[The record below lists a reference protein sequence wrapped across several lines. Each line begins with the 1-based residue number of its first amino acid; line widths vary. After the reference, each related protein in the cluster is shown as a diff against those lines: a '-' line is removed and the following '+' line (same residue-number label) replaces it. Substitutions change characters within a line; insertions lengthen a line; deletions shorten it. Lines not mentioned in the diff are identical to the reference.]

1 MGKGDVS
8 AVFQPERTPQ
18 PARLLPLLADADL
31 ERTLAWRDGRAVSAR
46 AFVAEVHTLAAQL
59 PPARYAVNLCEDRY
73 RFLVAFCAVAVA
85 GQTNLLPAARV
96 PQAIV
101 ETLQAYSASYA
112 LADRV
117 PDPVPPRLFLV
128 PSFCN
133 NMDCSTISIPM
144 LAADQVVAIGVLHI
158 DRPLECRAIVEPEEL
173 VSVAGEA
180 VTAGH
185 LAAAVWIDGPAEGH
199 RPCVELVHEVL
210 GTKLVIL
217 NAASLVKRAAESL
230 GHAGRG
236 NTRLHHGIR
245 PHRHVLSVAV
255 ERKARGNGSP
265 GSFSTCLPAPPSA
278 AAATGPWPTVAA
290 RAASPCPLRL
300 WPRLVDDE
308 VSVPE
313 EPTVQHL
320 HCLASLFL
328 GRHLDEPE
336 SARPSGELVRDDSDR
351 FHGAGLLE
359 ELAKVLL
366 GGLEG

>member
-1 MGKGDVS
+1 MKS
-8 AVFQPERTPQ
+8 RHQPRGLQDAAGHLESSFS
-18 PARLLPLLADADL
+18 RLIGIRRRPDRHA
-31 ERTLAWRDGRAVSAR
+31 
-46 AFVAEVHTLAAQL
+46 LAAPAGSAQL
-59 PPARYAVNLCEDRY
+59 GD
-73 RFLVAFCAVAVA
+73 
-85 GQTNLLPAARV
+85 
-96 PQAIV
+96 QA
-101 ETLQAYSASYA
+101 
-112 LADRV
+112 
-117 PDPVPPRLFLV
+117 
-128 PSFCN
+128 
-133 NMDCSTISIPM
+133 
-144 LAADQVVAIGVLHI
+144 VAIGVLHI

-278 AAATGPWPTVAA
+278 AASTRPWPTVAA
-290 RAASPCPLRL
+290 RAASPRPLRL

-336 SARPSGELVRDDSDR
+336 SARPTGELVSDDSDC
-351 FHGAGLLE
+351 FDGSGLLE

-366 GGLEG
+366 GGLEREVSYEQLCGHRTTS